1 MELRNLDFTNV
12 VNEQQIHSVI
22 LNHYGLIGREWV
34 AHQWIWLNGI
44 YKSFDDHIKFF
55 IIISLVEKTLDFY
68 HQVNITKSYDEYYAS
83 SYLQI
88 DKFTIMELCE
98 KLKLPKETIRRK
110 VFELEEVGV
119 IKRDKKR
126 VIIDRSAFAFVQPI
140 EQIPL
145 TSKYLSKITELL
157 FKEKI
162 LTKVIDTK
170 TFEKIIKK
178 YFSLCWR
185 WFYKMQIPTFINYQ
199 EVFKDLTTFHIWGTI
214 CMNQVLNISKHLEQ
228 NSNEF
233 PLDHFTTS
241 GIIIDNVGN
250 ETGISAMSISEM
262 TQIPRATIIR
272 KCKYL
277 IKEDLIRVNNKKQY
291 VLSSLNFKKIL
302 PYQTEVFKFKAKF
315 IRKILNLLVIS

>member
-12 VNEQQIHSVI
+12 VNEEQIHSVI

-126 VIIDRSAFAFVQPI
+126 VIIDRSAFPFVQPI

-145 TSKYLSKITELL
+145 TAKYLSKIAELL

-199 EVFKDLTTFHIWGTI
+199 EIFKDLTTFHIWGTI
-214 CMNQVLNISKHLEQ
+214 TMNQAFNLKSINNKKNYDKWIDEILATSKE
-228 NSNEF
+228 
-233 PLDHFTTS
+233 
-241 GIIIDNVGN
+241 DNYPGV
-250 ETGISAMSISEM
+250 SAMSISDM
-262 TQIPRATIIR
+262 TSIPRATVTR
-272 KCKYL
+272 KCKFL
-277 IKEDLIRVNNKKQY
+277 INNDYIEINNRKQY
-291 VLSSLNFKKIL
+291 LLRKSNKYTIGPF
-302 PYQTEVFKFKAKF
+302 QQEVFKRKAKF
-315 IRKILNLLVIS
+315 ITRILNLITSS

>member
-12 VNEQQIHSVI
+12 VNEEQIHSVI
-22 LNHYGLIGREWV
+22 LNNYGKIGRDWV

-145 TSKYLSKITELL
+145 TAKYLSKIAELL

-185 WFYKMQIPTFINYQ
+185 WFYKMQIPTFITYQ
-199 EVFKDLTTFHIWGTI
+199 EIFKDLTTFHIWGTI
-214 CMNQVLNISKHLEQ
+214 TMNQAFNLKSINDKKNYDKWIDEILAPSKE
-228 NSNEF
+228 NNY
-233 PLDHFTTS
+233 P
-241 GIIIDNVGN
+241 GV
-250 ETGISAMSISEM
+250 SAMSISDM
-262 TQIPRATIIR
+262 TNIPRATVTR
-272 KCKYL
+272 KCKFL
-277 IKEDLIRVNNKKQY
+277 INNDYIEINNRKQY
-291 VLSSLNFKKIL
+291 LLRKSNKYTIGPF
-302 PYQTEVFKFKAKF
+302 QQEVFKRKAKF
-315 IRKILNLLVIS
+315 ITRILNLITSS

>member
-12 VNEQQIHSVI
+12 VNEEQIHSVI

-145 TSKYLSKITELL
+145 TAKYLSKIAELL

-199 EVFKDLTTFHIWGTI
+199 EIFKDLTTFHIWGTI
-214 CMNQVLNISKHLEQ
+214 TMNQAFNLKSINNKKNYDKWIDEILATSKE
-228 NSNEF
+228 
-233 PLDHFTTS
+233 
-241 GIIIDNVGN
+241 DNYPGV
-250 ETGISAMSISEM
+250 SAMSISDM
-262 TQIPRATIIR
+262 TSIPRATVTR
-272 KCKYL
+272 KCKFL
-277 IKEDLIRVNNKKQY
+277 INNDYIEINNRKQY
-291 VLSSLNFKKIL
+291 LLRKSNKYTIGPF
-302 PYQTEVFKFKAKF
+302 QQEVFKRKAKF
-315 IRKILNLLVIS
+315 ITRILNLITSS

>member
-12 VNEQQIHSVI
+12 VNEEQIHSVI
-22 LNHYGLIGREWV
+22 LNNYGKIGRDWV

-68 HQVNITKSYDEYYAS
+68 HQVNFTKSYDEYYAS
-83 SYLQI
+83 SYLQV

-145 TSKYLSKITELL
+145 TAKYLSKIAELL

-214 CMNQVLNISKHLEQ
+214 TMNQAFNLKSINNKKNYDKWIDEILATSKE
-228 NSNEF
+228 
-233 PLDHFTTS
+233 
-241 GIIIDNVGN
+241 DNYPGV
-250 ETGISAMSISEM
+250 SAMSISDM
-262 TQIPRATIIR
+262 TSIPRATVTR
-272 KCKYL
+272 KCKFL
-277 IKEDLIRVNNKKQY
+277 INNDYIEINNRKQY
-291 VLSSLNFKKIL
+291 LLRKSNKYTIGPF
-302 PYQTEVFKFKAKF
+302 QQEVFKRKAKF
-315 IRKILNLLVIS
+315 ITRILNLITSS

>member
-12 VNEQQIHSVI
+12 VNEEQIHSVI
-22 LNHYGLIGREWV
+22 LNNYGKIGRDWV

-145 TSKYLSKITELL
+145 TAKYLSKIAELL

-199 EVFKDLTTFHIWGTI
+199 EIFKDLTTFHIWGTI
-214 CMNQVLNISKHLEQ
+214 TMNQAFNLKSINDKNNYDKWIDEILATSKE
-228 NSNEF
+228 
-233 PLDHFTTS
+233 
-241 GIIIDNVGN
+241 DNYPGV
-250 ETGISAMSISEM
+250 SAMSISDM
-262 TQIPRATIIR
+262 TSIPRATVTR
-272 KCKYL
+272 KCKFL
-277 IKEDLIRVNNKKQY
+277 INNDYIEINNRKQY
-291 VLSSLNFKKIL
+291 LLRKSNKYTIGPF
-302 PYQTEVFKFKAKF
+302 QQEVFKRKAKF
-315 IRKILNLLVIS
+315 ITRILNLITSS

>member
-68 HQVNITKSYDEYYAS
+68 HQVNFTKSYDEYYAS
-83 SYLQI
+83 SYLQV

-145 TSKYLSKITELL
+145 TAKYLSKIAELL
-157 FKEKI
+157 FK
-162 LTKVIDTK
+162 
-170 TFEKIIKK
+170 
-178 YFSLCWR
+178 
-185 WFYKMQIPTFINYQ
+185 
-199 EVFKDLTTFHIWGTI
+199 
-214 CMNQVLNISKHLEQ
+214 
-228 NSNEF
+228 
-233 PLDHFTTS
+233 
-241 GIIIDNVGN
+241 
-250 ETGISAMSISEM
+250 
-262 TQIPRATIIR
+262 
-272 KCKYL
+272 
-277 IKEDLIRVNNKKQY
+277 
-291 VLSSLNFKKIL
+291 
-302 PYQTEVFKFKAKF
+302 
-315 IRKILNLLVIS
+315 